1 MRQVTSCWP
10 SDSVRLSRQ
19 LSRLPSSLVHAL
31 FVNRTHWL
39 VLYCVW
45 MPYVTSVLDKLM
57 LVCSFIPSRI
67 CHWYSRQYPDAL
79 MQCCWVLA
87 PIFTLLARTAKK
99 GDAMARWR
107 MRRGSK
113 LRGPEMGGWWSKV
126 WRSTLTCKI
135 EFRNIKQRPALFLVL
150 VFMNSSHTKI
160 CITLYYCR
168 YSSIVTL
175 SNKQPW
181 PNKQRVVKITI
192 IDFVEPQQT

>member
-1 MRQVTSCWP
+1 MWQVTSCWP

-45 MPYVTSVLDKLM
+45 IPYVTSVLDKIV

-67 CHWYSRQYPDAL
+67 CHWYSQEYPIRPDA
-79 MQCCWVLA
+79 VLGA
-87 PIFTLLARTAKK
+87 RAHFHPAGAHSPIR
-99 GDAMARWR
+99 DAMARWR
-107 MRRGSK
+107 MRRGST

-168 YSSIVTL
+168 
-175 SNKQPW
+175 
-181 PNKQRVVKITI
+181 
-192 IDFVEPQQT
+192 